1 MDHKDRFPADA
12 LSEHDRIAA
21 LSRIIR
27 EFEALK
33 SAGGDELFHKRRQML
48 LSLWGDLVL
57 ARKDPSVPV
66 TEESPPAEVKADV
79 VLPSPSEDASAPQQD
94 DQAHEAP
101 HQVEAHHNEA
111 YHDELHA
118 SEDVA
123 HELEQNDL
131 VVESSPEAVEPSH
144 DSDDNHEIE
153 AHSSTHDAGEDDH
166 QEAVHDAE
174 LEPSQSMSDSV
185 EILNATDADLV
196 SENAENPED
205 VAAQEIHDLPPAEDN
220 ASEPVIFTIAEGVEQ
235 SETTFVI
242 DDTHDDHAHHEAP
255 DLSIAAS
262 AESVDTV
269 LAKISDVKPQDEK
282 PLIEIKDIVSV
293 PMPLIN
299 IAPIN
304 QDKTSDPASN
314 LVRLRLLKTGI
325 LHDVVLPEGTV
336 VLTNAADAE
345 ELIASGTAER
355 LLIQSDDE
363 DDDVY

>member
-1 MDHKDRFPADA
+1 MDHKDRFSADA

-21 LSRIIR
+21 LSRIIH

-33 SAGGDELFHKRRQML
+33 TAGGGELIHKRRQML

-66 TEESPPAEVKADV
+66 IEESPPAEVKADE
-79 VLPSPSEDASAPQQD
+79 VLPSPSEDVSAPQQD

-101 HQVEAHHNEA
+101 HQIEAHHDEA
-111 YHDELHA
+111 HHDEPHA

-123 HELEQNDL
+123 QDVEQNDL
-131 VVESSPEAVEPSH
+131 VVESSSEAVAPSL

-153 AHSSTHDAGEDDH
+153 IHSSAHDSGEADH

-174 LEPSQSMSDSV
+174 LEPAQSISDSV
-185 EILNATDADLV
+185 EILDSTDSDLV
-196 SENAENPED
+196 SENADNPEHTD
-205 VAAQEIHDLPPAEDN
+205 AQEILELPPVENN

-255 DLSIAAS
+255 DLAIAAS

-269 LAKISDVKPQDEK
+269 LAKIFDVKPQDK
-282 PLIEIKDIVSV
+282 NPLIEIKDIESV
-293 PMPLIN
+293 PSPLIN

-304 QDKTSDPASN
+304 QDKTSDPTSN

-336 VLTNAADAE
+336 VSTNAADAE

-363 DDDVY
+363 DDDDY